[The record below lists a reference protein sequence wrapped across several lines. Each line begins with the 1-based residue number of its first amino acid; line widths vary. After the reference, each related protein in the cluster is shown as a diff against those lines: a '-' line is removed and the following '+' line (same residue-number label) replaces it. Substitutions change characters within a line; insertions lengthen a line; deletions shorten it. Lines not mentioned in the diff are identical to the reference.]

1 MKLSITILLFAS
13 MLLGSCSKYIN
24 EPDHSVLP
32 TDILVRSMRDLDN
45 LLYGAYGALANDN
58 TLAGNWKIFP
68 EIMADQVVL
77 NVDGQTADDPYVELY
92 NRNMAAAQY
101 PGNWQ
106 QAYTAIQNVNTVL
119 YAIDNNM
126 ITKEKDPEFSDGARN
141 RIKGEALF
149 IRGLVNFE
157 LLRLYGHQY
166 GHNSSAAQSGIV
178 LRTKPVINVTKPE
191 EILGQR
197 RATVEECYTQV
208 INDLKE
214 AESLLPVEPLRRGRA
229 TVHAA
234 ASYLARVYFQ
244 MNDYPNALI
253 QINKVI
259 GPTAGTIETGFKLV
273 RSPAYGKLTTA
284 QAQANVLAA
293 FNATGTG
300 TKVSEIIFD
309 MISVTGAASNGA
321 VSRKYLRS
329 SSIEPQFAISSTFL
343 AEAAFA
349 SSDARLSR
357 LITKANGKS
366 YTRKFDRSL
375 LNVPIIRSA
384 ELVLDRAEILA
395 LQGNTEDA
403 AKDINYIRYRAIPN
417 YDSATVIAPA
427 DILEE
432 VRRERI
438 RELCFEG
445 DRLHD
450 LRRRQADIGAGDRTG
465 GVLPLPWN
473 SNGLLFKIP
482 DAEIKASNGM
492 QQNED

>member
-13 MLLGSCSKYIN
+13 LLFGSCSKYIN
-24 EPDHSVLP
+24 EPDHSVL
-32 TDILVRSMRDLDN
+32 TTEMLVKSARDLDN
-45 LLYGAYGALANDN
+45 LLYGAYGALAGDS

-68 EIMADQVVL
+68 EVMADHVVL
-77 NVDGQTADDPYVELY
+77 NVGEQTASDPFADLY

-101 PGNWQ
+101 AGNWQ
-106 QAYTAIQNVNTVL
+106 QAYTALQNVNTVL
-119 YAIDNNM
+119 YAIDNNI
-126 ITKEKDPEFSDGARN
+126 ITKEKDAEFSDGARN

-157 LLRLYGHQY
+157 LLRFYGHQY
-166 GHNSSAAQSGIV
+166 GHNSGAAQSGIV

-191 EILGQR
+191 EIMGQK

-208 INDLKE
+208 INDLKA
-214 AESLLPVEPLRRGRA
+214 AETLLPVEPLRRGRA

-234 ASYLARVYFQ
+234 VAYLARVYFQ

-253 QINKVI
+253 QINKVL
-259 GPTAGTIETGFKLV
+259 GPTPGTIETGFKLV
-273 RSPAYGKLTTA
+273 RSPAYGKLSVA

-293 FNATGTG
+293 FNTTGTS
-300 TKVSEIIFD
+300 TKVTEVIFD
-309 MISVTGAASNGA
+309 MVSVTGAPANNV

-329 SSIEPQFAISSTFL
+329 ATIEPHFAISQAFL
-343 AEAAFA
+343 TEAAFA
-349 SSDARLSR
+349 NNDARLSR
-357 LITKANGKS
+357 LIATANGKS
-366 YTRKFDRSL
+366 YTRKFERAL

-384 ELVLDRAEILA
+384 ELLLDRAEILA

-417 YDSATVIAPA
+417 YDSATVISPA
-427 DILEE
+427 NILAE
-432 VRRERI
+432 VRRERV

-450 LRRRQADIGAGDRTG
+450 LRRRQADVGPGDRTG

-473 SNGLLFKIP
+473 SNRLLFKIP
-482 DAEIKASNGM
+482 DAEISASKDM
-492 QQNED
+492 QQNPD